1 MYGMWFRPASMINY
15 LKTGKDNY
23 KDAQGT
29 GLSNIFAKMAKHGGS
44 ISRYLKSINQ
54 NENR

>member
-1 MYGMWFRPASMINY
+1 MWFRPASMINY

-29 GLSNIFAKMAKHGGS
+29 GLSNILTKMAKNGGS

-54 NENR
+54 NENRWNN